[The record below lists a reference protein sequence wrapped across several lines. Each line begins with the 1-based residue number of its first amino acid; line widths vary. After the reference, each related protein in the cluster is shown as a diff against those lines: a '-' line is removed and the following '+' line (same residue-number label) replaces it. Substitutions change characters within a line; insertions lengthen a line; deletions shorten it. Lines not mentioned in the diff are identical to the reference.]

1 MPSCPCGRGP
11 CGAWPAACAPR
22 RSRWPCWRRASL
34 AWKLV
39 VLAGG
44 PRSEIRVTPMLLA
57 LPAYLDQFAL
67 GMGLAVLT
75 VWLDRRGSEPRAVG
89 WLQYSWLVALGAFV
103 VASVGIGIG
112 DRLFEP
118 MTVPQ
123 YLARHY
129 LYAIVGIAM
138 LAPAVL
144 GTAHGGVQRA
154 ILRNRTLIWLG
165 VVSYGIYLWHDTVL
179 ALLARWGFGAVDW
192 PHPYLAWPLAALAG
206 AALLAG
212 ASWYGLERPVLSLR
226 RLVPAGRRRPE
237 PPIAD
242 GLAAAPR
249 AD

>member
-1 MPSCPCGRGP
+1 MSFG
-11 CGAWPAACAPR
+11 
-22 RSRWPCWRRASL
+22 
-34 AWKLV
+34 V
-39 VLAGG
+39 
-44 PRSEIRVTPMLLA
+44 
-57 LPAYLDQFAL
+57 
-67 GMGLAVLT
+67 
-75 VWLDRRGSEPRAVG
+75 
-89 WLQYSWLVALGAFV
+89 
-103 VASVGIGIG
+103 GIG

-118 MTVPQ
+118 MTPAQ

-129 LYAIVGIAM
+129 LYAVIGITM

-154 ILRNRTLIWLG
+154 VLRNRALVWLG

-179 ALLARWGFGAVDW
+179 ALLARWDFGSVDW

-212 ASWYGLERPVLSLR
+212 ASWYGLERPSLALR
-226 RLVPAGRRRPE
+226 RLVPAGPRRPE

>member
-1 MPSCPCGRGP
+1 MRRAVGSLRGE
-11 CGAWPAACAPR
+11 AIALAALAL
-22 RSRWPCWRRASL
+22 ASL
-34 AWKLV
+34 AYKLV
-39 VLAGG
+39 VLGLG
-44 PRSEIRVTPMLLA
+44 SQSEIRVTPELIA

-75 VWLDRRGSEPRAVG
+75 VWLGEHRGEPRWIAR
-89 WLQYSWLVALGAFV
+89 LNLSWLVALAAFV
-103 VASVGIGIG
+103 LVSFGIGIG

-118 MTVPQ
+118 MTPAQ

-129 LYAIVGIAM
+129 LYAVIGIAM

-144 GTAHGGVQRA
+144 GTAHGGLQRA
-154 ILRNRTLIWLG
+154 VLRNRVLIWLG

-179 ALLARWGFGAVDW
+179 ALLSRRHFGSVDW
-192 PHPYLAWPLAALAG
+192 PHPYLAWPLAALAVTAVI
-206 AALLAG
+206 AAI
-212 ASWYGLERPVLSLR
+212 SWYAFENPILSLK

-237 PPIAD
+237 PAIAD